1 MKNLIIRIS
10 NEFGNQMFM
19 YASSLSIA
27 KKMNRTLLIDEES
40 SYLSRKNISKFG
52 LNNFKLNSKYASDKY
67 KFLGTLGYFKRKFL
81 KKIDKFKNNK
91 SFYIEKKNKKKI
103 TYFQKELFNNNL
115 SSDIFLEGHFETEK
129 YFKDIK
135 DIILKEF
142 SFKYE
147 ENYKNSPF
155 YNELIKP
162 NSVAICLRQNRFSEG
177 KRNISNKNSTLSHE
191 FVKEQI
197 SYINKSID
205 YFKKKIISP
214 KFYLW
219 SNEIEN
225 INESLFSIKITKV
238 VHNNQFIKNLDQRA
252 LNLFLLSKCS
262 NHIVI
267 PSSYNWW
274 GAWMNNSKNKCILRP
289 ADNFFSNFKINNI
302 DFWPFDWIEI
312 KK

>member
-10 NEFGNQMFM
+10 NELGNQMFM

-27 KKMNRTLLIDEES
+27 KKMNRTLLIDEQS
-40 SYLSRKNISKFG
+40 AYLSRKNISKFG
-52 LNNFKLNSKYASDKY
+52 LDNFKLNSKYAPVKY
-67 KFLGTLGYFKRKFL
+67 KFLGFSGYLKRKFL
-81 KKIDKFKNNK
+81 KKIDKYKNNK

-103 TYFQKELFNNNL
+103 TNFQKELFINNL
-115 SSDIFLEGHFETEK
+115 SSHIFLEGHFETEK

-177 KRNISNKNSTLSHE
+177 KGNKSNKNSILSNE

-205 YFKKKIISP
+205 YFKKRIISP
-214 KFYLW
+214 NFYLW
-219 SNEIEN
+219 SNDIEN
-225 INESLFSIKITKV
+225 INESLFSSKITKV

-252 LNLFLLSKCS
+252 LNLFLISKCS

>member
-10 NEFGNQMFM
+10 NELGNQMFM

-27 KKMNRTLLIDEES
+27 KKMNRTLLIDEQS
-40 SYLSRKNISKFG
+40 AYLSRKNISKFG
-52 LNNFKLNSKYASDKY
+52 LDNFKLNSKYAPGKY
-67 KFLGTLGYFKRKFL
+67 KFLGFSGYLKRKFL

-103 TYFQKELFNNNL
+103 TNFQKELFSNNL
-115 SSDIFLEGHFETEK
+115 SSHIFLEGHFETEK

-147 ENYKNSPF
+147 ENYKNSLF

-177 KRNISNKNSTLSHE
+177 KGNKSNKNSILSNE

-205 YFKKKIISP
+205 YFKKRIISP
-214 KFYLW
+214 NFYLW
-219 SNEIEN
+219 SNDIEN
-225 INESLFSIKITKV
+225 VNESLFSSKITKV